1 MKTNLKMMAAVVAMC
16 MTIASCS
23 SDNENLVESA
33 QPTGKVHVKLYCG
46 MNVTTRA
53 ALTANGR
60 TVTDLY
66 LLDYDKQSGRL
77 LQVLHQ
83 TSTAT
88 DFAEPDLMLDY
99 GEHTLKV
106 VATCSQTPA
115 LYDAEQKAWS
125 ITDNV
130 LTPVSATEPVLL
142 TSEKTSDTFG
152 AEKDVNVSIG
162 KANAV
167 SITLERLT
175 AKLVVQCTDVFP
187 DECSTITLDW
197 NEPRSLQWKDFRV
210 MDAVANQRVTD
221 VSSLRGV
228 EGTPIIYFVLAPE
241 NGYQT
246 DITFTMGR
254 TNGAPYSTI
263 TVPAVP
269 FARNKATAITGSF
282 YNHQQGFRFE
292 VNDKW
297 DEAGTD
303 INI

>member
-1 MKTNLKMMAAVVAMC
+1 MMTNLKMMAAVVAMG
-16 MTIASCS
+16 MMIVSCG
-23 SDNENLVESA
+23 NENLAENG
-33 QPTGKVHVKLYCG
+33 QPAGKAHVKLYCS
-46 MNVTTRA
+46 MNVSTRA

-106 VATCSQTPA
+106 VATCSQAPA

-125 ITDNV
+125 IADNV

-142 TSEKTSDTFG
+142 TSEKTSDTFA
-152 AEKDVNVSIG
+152 AERDVNVVIG

-210 MDAVANQRVTD
+210 MDAVKNQRVTD

-228 EGTPIIYFVLAPE
+228 DGSPITYFVLAPE
-241 NGYQT
+241 GGYQT

-254 TNGAPYSTI
+254 TDGAPYSTI

-269 FARNKATAITGSF
+269 FARNKATTITGSF

>member
-23 SDNENLVESA
+23 SDNENMVESA

-66 LLDYDKQSGRL
+66 LLDYDKQSGSL

-115 LYDAEQKAWS
+115 LHDAEQKAWS
-125 ITDNV
+125 IADNV

-228 EGTPIIYFVLAPE
+228 KGTPITYFVLAPE
-241 NGYQT
+241 DGYQT

-254 TNGAPYSTI
+254 TDGAPYSTI

-269 FARNKATAITGSF
+269 FARNKATTITGSF

-303 INI
+303 ISI